1 MVAKDIAQKEVE
13 LRNILPKN
21 SYKIVKNQEP
31 NKTNFKIQQA
41 KEVITEANISTQT
54 TRYIVLIAD
63 KYEIQAQNSLLKILE
78 EPPKNIVFVIVTN
91 LKTALIP
98 TVLSR
103 LQVVYDK
110 TSQPT
115 QRTKTNI
122 HRMDIS
128 QIYNLLQT
136 NKRATKEEVK
146 SIITDSLFEQKTQV
160 AEKILHIYES
170 SIKLL
175 ELNSRPI
182 NILSRFCLAL
192 FMEKKSANI

>member
-1 MVAKDIAQKEVE
+1 MVVKDIAQKEVE

-21 SYKIVKNQEP
+21 SYKIVKNPEP
-31 NKTNFKIQQA
+31 HKTNFKLQQA
-41 KEVITEANISTQT
+41 KEVIAVANISTQST
-54 TRYIVLIAD
+54 KYIVLIAD

-115 QRTKTNI
+115 QRAKTNI

-128 QIYNLLQT
+128 QIYNFLQS

-146 SIITDSLFEQKTQV
+146 GIITDSLFEQNRQQN
-160 AEKILHIYES
+160 EKILSIYES

-192 FMEKKSANI
+192 FMEKKSATI